1 MLNKLKKI
9 LNTYSK
15 EELEKMNFWIN
26 SSKEVSS
33 IIVDSNSI
41 DIITKDASVEING
54 KRDQ

>member
-9 LNTYSK
+9 LNAYSN
-15 EELEKMNFWIN
+15 EELDEMNFWIN

-33 IIVDSNSI
+33 IIIDSNSI
-41 DIITKDASVEING
+41 DIITEDANVEING